1 MSTEAIYPDLVL
13 MEFKENGKPYSALL
27 RSSLADHALVLARR
41 EGKIIMR
48 KSYLDRP
55 FKQKNVIEVKEQHA
69 DARFERVGA
78 GEGISFFHCWY
89 MGYKFTEEF
98 YERVSAYAIL
108 TPTHG
113 DVAVAFYTER
123 ARPN

>member
-1 MSTEAIYPDLVL
+1 MSAEAIYPDLVL
-13 MEFKENGKPYSALL
+13 MEFKENGEPYSALL
-27 RSSLADHALVLARR
+27 RSNLADHALVLARR

-55 FKQKNVIEVKEQHA
+55 FEQKNVIEIKEQYVG
-69 DARFERVGA
+69 ARFERVGD

-89 MGYKFTEEF
+89 MGYKFVKLF

-113 DVAVAFYTER
+113 DVAIAFYTEKV
-123 ARPN
+123 RPN